1 VGTLKYSSNRQ
12 LTVKFIFVC
21 IACIIILSTVWHKAE
36 SAATPEELRA
46 NENKI
51 LAELVALKLQIE
63 TAQAQ
68 ILSLEHQTKNNL
80 RAKAVQE
87 QELLQIKANLA
98 ASSKELGK
106 WVEFTYRYGYVD
118 VLDVLVS
125 SSDFNDLINRSFLLW
140 NIMDQQA
147 LALQYN
153 RALRNQAE
161 EKIGLIRAI
170 NHFIARDKSQ
180 LQNKITAMQRTETE
194 LAQFLS
200 DLKNQSV
207 ELEARLN
214 ALSQQWAEVTGLT
227 SGIINRLSTL
237 PVEEFSPDGIK
248 FSFGGMQLEY
258 SDVTINR
265 AVKIVSNDPANRIN
279 VNIKPEL
286 ITISGRTGSQGVIF
300 DVKGNFAI
308 TPDKKKIIF
317 VPRSITVNNNT
328 LEGYMLEI
336 ILDKSDLTWDI
347 TRYYP
352 RLTITGFSNG
362 HGKIT
367 FNLKY

>member
-1 VGTLKYSSNRQ
+1 MKYSFNGP
-12 LTVKFIFVC
+12 LTVKLMFVG
-21 IACIIILSTVWHKAE
+21 IACAIILISTVWHKAE

-51 LAELVALKLQIE
+51 LAELVTLKLQIE

-68 ILSLEHQTKNNL
+68 ILSLEQQTKNNL

-98 ASSKELGK
+98 ISSKELNK
-106 WVEFTYRYGYVD
+106 WVEFTYRNGYVD

-147 LALQYN
+147 LTLQHH

-161 EKIGLIRAI
+161 EKLNLIGTI
-170 NHFIARDKSQ
+170 NRSIAKDKSQ
-180 LQNKITAMQRTETE
+180 LEKKITELQRAETE
-194 LAQFLS
+194 LARFLS
-200 DLKNQSV
+200 DLKNQSA

-214 ALSQQWAEVTGLT
+214 TLSQQWAEVTGLT
-227 SGIINRLSTL
+227 SGIIHRLSTL

-248 FSFGGMQLEY
+248 LSFGGMRLEY
-258 SDVTINR
+258 SDTTINR
-265 AVKIVSNDPANRIN
+265 AVKIVSSDPANRIN

-286 ITISGRTGSQGVIF
+286 ITISGRTGSQRVSF
-300 DVKGNFAI
+300 DVKGNFVI
-308 TPDKKKIIF
+308 TPDKKKIVF

-328 LEGYMLEI
+328 LEGHMLEI
-336 ILDKSDLTWDI
+336 ILDNSDLTWDI
-347 TRYYP
+347 TRFYP
-352 RLTITGFSNG
+352 TLSITSFTNG